1 MSEPGV
7 EEADADMRTPPVT
20 AVQLDQGTL
29 EAIASI
35 VATQLR
41 QSGKFRGGQESHG
54 TRSDTTSHAT
64 LGVPAR
70 VSAEGTAPGEPS
82 GVTGSG
88 VTGRGPG
95 RGGRSGATGRNSGGE
110 KYKGDRR

>member
-7 EEADADMRTPPVT
+7 EEEDADMRTPPVT

-29 EAIASI
+29 EAIASM

-41 QSGKFRGGQESHG
+41 QSGEFRGGRESHG

-70 VSAEGTAPGEPS
+70 ESAEGTAPGKSS
-82 GVTGSG
+82 GA
-88 VTGRGPG
+88 TGRGPG
-95 RGGRSGATGRNSGGE
+95 RGGRSGATGRSSGGE
-110 KYKGDRR
+110 K